1 MARTNKSPADSPE
14 PDADAPAVAEEAK
27 AEEAETDQAE
37 DDAGSDEEA
46 IEETGA
52 EPEVLEDEAEDED
65 GAAAEVLEDG
75 GEDEDGAEDAGEAD
89 ESLDESTEPEA
100 APAPRGRL
108 GRLRGRVRL
117 PKLST
122 LAQAAA
128 ILLILAFVTFSGYTL
143 WEHHDVEQ
151 RQERTAAFVA
161 GAKRGVVNMTSLDF
175 NKAKEDVQRV
185 IDSST
190 GEFKDD
196 FARRAADFTKVIEQS
211 KVVTEGTVNAA
222 ALVSM
227 DEDSA
232 VVLVSATSHITSSAG
247 SKNGPLPWRLRVT
260 VTEEGGQYKM
270 SKVEFVQ

>member
-1 MARTNKSPADSPE
+1 MAETNESPANSPD
-14 PDADAPAVAEEAK
+14 PDADAPAE
-27 AEEAETDQAE
+27 AEEAETDAAE
-37 DDAGSDEEA
+37 DDAESDEEA
-46 IEETGA
+46 DA
-52 EPEVLEDEAEDED
+52 AAQVLEAEVEAED
-65 GAAAEVLEDG
+65 GT
-75 GEDEDGAEDAGEAD
+75 EDAGEAD

-100 APAPRGRL
+100 APAPRGRH
-108 GRLRGRVRL
+108 GRLRL

-128 ILLILAFVTFSGYTL
+128 ILLILAFVSFSGYTL

-151 RQERTAAFVA
+151 RQQRTAAFVA
-161 GAKRGVVNMTSLDF
+161 GAKQGVVNMTSLDF

-190 GEFKDD
+190 GEFKDE
-196 FARRAADFTKVIEQS
+196 FEHRAADFTKVIEQS

-222 ALVSM
+222 ALLSM
-227 DEDSA
+227 DENSA
-232 VVLVSATSHITSSAG
+232 VVLVSATSHITSSPG

-270 SKVEFVQ
+270 SKVEFVP

>member
-1 MARTNKSPADSPE
+1 MAETNESPADPPE
-14 PDADAPAVAEEAK
+14 PDADVPVAAEVAEAD
-27 AEEAETDQAE
+27 AETDE
-37 DDAGSDEEA
+37 ESDTEV
-46 IEETGA
+46 
-52 EPEVLEDEAEDED
+52 EVLEAENEDED
-65 GAAAEVLEDG
+65 GT
-75 GEDEDGAEDAGEAD
+75 EDAGEAD
-89 ESLDESTEPEA
+89 ESSEPEA
-100 APAPRGRL
+100 APAPRRRL
-108 GRLRGRVRL
+108 GGLRGRVRL
-117 PKLST
+117 PKLSA

-128 ILLILAFVTFSGYTL
+128 ILLILAFVSFSGYTL
-143 WEHHDVEQ
+143 WEHQDVEQ
-151 RQERTAAFVA
+151 RQQRTAAFVA
-161 GAKRGVVNMTSLDF
+161 GAKQGVVNMTSLDF

-247 SKNGPLPWRLRVT
+247 GKNGPLPWRLRVT

>member
-52 EPEVLEDEAEDED
+52 EPEVLEDEAED

-185 IDSST
+185 IDGST
-190 GEFKDD
+190 GDFKNEFQQ
-196 FARRAADFTKVIEQS
+196 RAADFTRVVEQS
-211 KVVTEGTVNAA
+211 KVVTEGTINAA

-232 VVLVSATSHITSSAG
+232 VVLVSATSHITSSTG
-247 SKNGPLPWRLRVT
+247 TKNPPLPWRLRVT

>member
-1 MARTNKSPADSPE
+1 MAETNKSPADSPE
-14 PDADAPAVAEEAK
+14 PDADAPAVAEDAK
-27 AEEAETDQAE
+27 AEEAETAQPEDHAE
-37 DDAGSDEEA
+37 FDEEA
-46 IEETGA
+46 
-52 EPEVLEDEAEDED
+52 EVLEDEAED
-65 GAAAEVLEDG
+65 
-75 GEDEDGAEDAGEAD
+75 AGD
-89 ESLDESTEPEA
+89 ESLDESTEPEG
-100 APAPRGRL
+100 APSPRGRF

>member
-1 MARTNKSPADSPE
+1 MAETNKPPADSPE
-14 PDADAPAVAEEAK
+14 PEADAPAVAEEAESDES
-27 AEEAETDQAE
+27 EEAGAETDEAE
-37 DDAGSDEEA
+37 VDDDAESDPA
-46 IEETGA
+46 AA
-52 EPEVLEDEAEDED
+52 EVPEAEDED
-65 GAAAEVLEDG
+65 GT
-75 GEDEDGAEDAGEAD
+75 EDAGDAD
-89 ESLDESTEPEA
+89 ESLDESAEPEA
-100 APAPRGRL
+100 VPAPRGRL
-108 GRLRGRVRL
+108 SRLRGRVRL
-117 PKLST
+117 ST
-122 LAQAAA
+122 LAQGAA
-128 ILLILAFVTFSGYTL
+128 ILLIFAFVSFSGYTL
-143 WEHHDVEQ
+143 WQHHNVEQ
-151 RQERTAAFVA
+151 RQQRTAAFVA
-161 GAKRGVVNMTSLDF
+161 GAKQGVVNMTSLDF

>member
-1 MARTNKSPADSPE
+1 MAKTNKSPADSPE
-14 PDADAPAVAEEAK
+14 PDADAAAVAEEA
-27 AEEAETDQAE
+27 EAEVAE
-37 DDAGSDEEA
+37 THEAGDYAGSDEEA
-46 IEETGA
+46 DKET
-52 EPEVLEDEAEDED
+52 
-65 GAAAEVLEDG
+65 EVLEDG
-75 GEDEDGAEDAGEAD
+75 SEDEDGAEEDDETD
-89 ESLDESTEPEA
+89 ESVDESAEPEA
-100 APAPRGRL
+100 APARRGRL
-108 GRLRGRVRL
+108 GRLWGRVRL
-117 PKLST
+117 PRLST
-122 LAQAAA
+122 VAQAAA

-151 RQERTAAFVA
+151 RQERASAFVA

-175 NKAKEDVQRV
+175 NKAKEDIQRV

-222 ALVSM
+222 ALLSM